1 MGNICSRS
9 SNEADPFS
17 QPGRVV
23 GTNSGTS
30 AAPRAP
36 LPAKT
41 NWKATPG
48 RTLGESN
55 TGGSTPGID
64 EARANAAIAAQK
76 RAEGASAN
84 KGKLG
89 SKLAAQKAQTQ
100 AQTLDQVSRTERAA
114 RDVDGAEAARRWE

>member
-9 SNEADPFS
+9 SNEADPFN

-23 GTNSGTS
+23 GTNAERT

-48 RTLGESN
+48 RTLG
-55 TGGSTPGID
+55 GSTDGGTAATD
-64 EARANAAIAAQK
+64 EARANAAIAAQ
-76 RAEGASAN
+76 
-84 KGKLG
+84 
-89 SKLAAQKAQTQ
+89 
-100 AQTLDQVSRTERAA
+100 V
-114 RDVDGAEAARRWE
+114 